1 MEDLAAAVIAAA
13 EEHLRTCLLA
23 AQLPSPYDCLAC
35 YLHRALN
42 GSECDGKLSLTHAW
56 QGQQRMRYRRT
67 GGFTAFLRSRGGC
80 CDCKVLM
87 NVYPDRQPDVGPR
100 RGPCPHPAVA
110 LTPWSPL

>member
-13 EEHLRTCLLA
+13 EEHVRTCLLT
-23 AQLPSPYDCLAC
+23 AQMPSPYDCLAC

-56 QGQQRMRYRRT
+56 QGHQRMRNRRT
-67 GGFTAFLRSRGGC
+67 GGLTAFLRSRGGC

-87 NVYPDRQPDVGPR
+87 NVYPDRRPDAGPR
-100 RGPCPHPAVA
+100 RGPCPHPA
-110 LTPWSPL
+110 WR